1 MQLEQGKKYNV
12 ELTGEEIALVQ
23 GALAELPFK
32 MTAGL
37 INKLPNIIKE
47 VEDPKTL
54 QLERGE

>member
-32 MTAGL
+32 MTASL
-37 INKLPNIIKE
+37 INKLPTIIKE
-47 VEDPKTL
+47 VEEGKIVK
-54 QLERGE
+54 LEEGN